1 MIFRID
7 YWQIKLMFTLGQYKV
22 LGDMINNEK
31 ATKEYFSDI
40 TKKSSKKIYQWEMNG
55 VKI

>member
-1 MIFRID
+1 
-7 YWQIKLMFTLGQYKV
+7 MFTLGQYKV